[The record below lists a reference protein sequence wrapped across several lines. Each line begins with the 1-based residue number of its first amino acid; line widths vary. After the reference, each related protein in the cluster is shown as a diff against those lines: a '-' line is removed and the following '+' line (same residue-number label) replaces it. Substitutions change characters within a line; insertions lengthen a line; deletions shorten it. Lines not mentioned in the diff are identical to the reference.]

1 VPSDSGD
8 STMNTG
14 FNIFCGGPIHPGRRE
29 LVMFSRPL
37 HISYPVF
44 VQEAEAAGWK
54 YSEERRRW
62 LCPECRA
69 AAESPTEDR

>member
-1 VPSDSGD
+1 VSSESHETPM
-8 STMNTG
+8 TTG
-14 FNIFCGGPIHPGRRE
+14 FNIFCGGPIHPERRE

-37 HISYPVF
+37 HVTYPVF
-44 VQEAEAAGWK
+44 VEEAEAAGWK

-69 AAESPTEDR
+69 AAESPPEDR